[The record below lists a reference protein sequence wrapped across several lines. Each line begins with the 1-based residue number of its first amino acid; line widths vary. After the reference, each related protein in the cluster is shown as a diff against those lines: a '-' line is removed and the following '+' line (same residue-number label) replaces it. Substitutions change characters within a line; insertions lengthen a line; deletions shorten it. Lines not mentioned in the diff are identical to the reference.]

1 MKYVWMTLFG
11 SLVGALA
18 GAALLF
24 FNPLIDTGDPSLAGF
39 DRMMRYSLPDDA
51 IVVTHGGM
59 LPLERRPFGVEP
71 LWESTIRSTSLA
83 TLVLRSDSG
92 EPQAVASRV
101 VWPSKRTELLTA
113 GVLANDHWLVSLPG
127 DGSFFV
133 VAESNLTSIAK
144 DTLVAVR
151 LLGREWREPRTYAPT
166 EGPGI
171 AGTARMVGAS
181 GAFEERAGRALE
193 RYRIERFTRSAG
205 LERASGELYLALDLP
220 PAVEPE
226 PEAEAAEP
234 VAQQL
239 EP

>member
-1 MKYVWMTLFG
+1 MKYVWMLLAG
-11 SLVGALA
+11 WVVGAAA
-18 GAALLF
+18 GAALLYV
-24 FNPLIDTGDPSLAGF
+24 NPLTESGDPSLAGF
-39 DRMMRYSLPDDA
+39 EQTLRYRLPDDA
-51 IVVTHGGM
+51 LVLTHSGA
-59 LPLERRPFGVEP
+59 LPIERTPFEVEP
-71 LWESTIRSTSLA
+71 LWESAIRSASLA
-83 TLVLRSDSG
+83 MLVLRSESG
-92 EPQAVASRV
+92 EPLAVASRIAA
-101 VWPSKRTELLTA
+101 PSKRTELLTA